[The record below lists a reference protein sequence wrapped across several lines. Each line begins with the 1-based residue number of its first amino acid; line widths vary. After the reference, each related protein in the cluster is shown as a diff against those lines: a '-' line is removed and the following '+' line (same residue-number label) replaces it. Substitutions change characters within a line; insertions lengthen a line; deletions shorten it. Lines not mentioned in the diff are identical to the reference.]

1 MTPKS
6 MLRSKAAA
14 SSAAAFTEGRWEP
27 VLGDPRPPAPAGVRR
42 IVLCSGKVTW
52 PLTEQREQRGRSD
65 TAIVRIEQLYPLP
78 FAEIAAAVG
87 AYPNAEE
94 ILWVQEEP
102 ANMGAWTHI
111 AMHLPNRLGRTITPV
126 TRPESSSPATGS
138 HLHSEQEHDLLLST
152 VFPE

>member
-1 MTPKS
+1 
-6 MLRSKAAA
+6 
-14 SSAAAFTEGRWEP
+14 
-27 VLGDPRPPAPAGVRR
+27 
-42 IVLCSGKVTW
+42 
-52 PLTEQREQRGRSD
+52 
-65 TAIVRIEQLYPLP
+65 AIVRIEQLYPLP